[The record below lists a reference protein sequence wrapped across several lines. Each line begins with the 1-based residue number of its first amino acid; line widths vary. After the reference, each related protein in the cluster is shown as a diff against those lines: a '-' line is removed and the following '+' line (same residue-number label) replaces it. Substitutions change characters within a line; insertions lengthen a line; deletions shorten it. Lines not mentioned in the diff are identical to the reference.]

1 MQSKQ
6 KVSDYNMTPDSQA
19 ILIAVILIILVAIIL
34 IVVAAERRRSK
45 HLQERFGPEYDRAVK
60 TEGDRRHAEAEL
72 AERERR
78 REKLDIR
85 PLTDAQ
91 RDRYMTEWKATQA
104 QFVDVPRGALANADS
119 LLREVLEARGYP
131 TGDFD
136 QQAADLSVD
145 YAAVVNDYRR
155 ARSIAVNSS
164 EASTEDL
171 RNAMVIYRSL
181 FDRLVA
187 DRASRDTVSQRS

>member
-1 MQSKQ
+1 
-6 KVSDYNMTPDSQA
+6 MTSDSQA
-19 ILIAVILIILVAIIL
+19 VLIAVILIILVAIII

-45 HLQERFGPEYDRAVK
+45 HLRERFGPEYDRAVK

-72 AERERR
+72 SQREHRRER
-78 REKLDIR
+78 LDIH
-85 PLTDAQ
+85 PLSDVQ
-91 RDRYMTEWKATQA
+91 RERYVTEWKATQA
-104 QFVDVPRGALANADS
+104 QFVDDPRGALANADS

-131 TGDFD
+131 TGDFN
-136 QQAADLSVD
+136 QQASDLSVD

-155 ARSIAVNSS
+155 ARAIAVNPSQ
-164 EASTEDL
+164 ASTEDL

-187 DRASRDTVSQRS
+187 DRAPRDPVSQRA